1 MQDATNNTLRRQ
13 PHTPGESRTLCAT
26 RTVAGAIAA
35 SALGDDDHAD
45 VTRDLGAAIARAA
58 RLAANRHLALVAER
72 MRGMPCA
79 LREATRS

>member
-13 PHTPGESRTLCAT
+13 PHTPGESRTLSAT

-35 SALGDDDHAD
+35 SALGRGDDL
-45 VTRDLGAAIARAA
+45 VGTPDLGAAIARAA

-72 MRGMPCA
+72 LRGTPCA
-79 LREATRS
+79 VREATRS